1 MGGLWHC
8 FTHSTMGVPEPE
20 KPEAWFLEPTPKN
33 HQIGRFSPSKG
44 IHMNPRAQFAAWI
57 VPQNQHV
64 YESKQ
69 NQTVVEL
76 KHNDLRFNNLA
87 MFE

>member
-8 FTHSTMGVPEPE
+8 FTHRTMGVPEPE
-20 KPEAWFLEPTPKN
+20 KTSGMILGAHTQE
-33 HQIGRFSPSKG
+33 SPDWEVFPVEG
-44 IHMNPRAQFAAWI
+44 NPRAQFAAWI

-69 NQTVVEL
+69 NQTNICGI
-76 KHNDLRFNNLA
+76 KT
-87 MFE
+87 